1 MKDVELAKD
10 IEVIRAFAQ
19 KEPERLNAQL
29 GLKLH
34 DCSRSERW
42 ASYRF
47 KRKECWRNPY
57 GGVHG
62 GIICSMIDAS
72 MGMTCAAF
80 TNSYVST
87 ADLSVSYLK
96 PMMNEDYIVK
106 VELTQIGNRM
116 IRCMAKVTDAESGQL
131 CATGMSSFIIIG
143 SRVESR
149 EENREENR
157 D

>member
-1 MKDVELAKD
+1 
-10 IEVIRAFAQ
+10 
-19 KEPERLNAQL
+19 
-29 GLKLH
+29 
-34 DCSRSERW
+34 
-42 ASYRF
+42 
-47 KRKECWRNPY
+47 
-57 GGVHG
+57 
-62 GIICSMIDAS
+62 MIDAS

-143 SRVESR
+143 SR
-149 EENREENR
+149 EENHGSILSESPKAP
-157 D
+157 